1 MKFGVLGP
9 LTVRT
14 ADGTPVPI
22 RGKRLRTLLSVLLV
36 HAGRPVPS
44 HQLVDA
50 LWEGEPPKS
59 YLSNL
64 HTYVSRL
71 RDRLPDLRIDHT
83 DGLYTARVD
92 PADLDLLVFRGRVD
106 AARLAVRRGEHALAA
121 DLYRGALELFR
132 DRPLLDLDAPALEP
146 EISHLESTRLLL
158 VEDRF
163 EAELNAGRH
172 VEVVAELEALV
183 AERPTRERLCRQ
195 LMLALCAAGRQADAL
210 AAYRTTRD
218 RLVEAVGVEPGPALR
233 RLHREILRG
242 DVPEPTPAEATPPES
257 AAFPIC
263 QLPPDTA
270 DFSGR
275 RAEVARLV
283 AELSAPDGPVPVVVL
298 TGQPGAGKTALA
310 VRVAHLLRA
319 RFPDGQL
326 FLDLKGA
333 ADTPRDP
340 GDLLAGLLR
349 ALQVDVPE
357 DVAERAAALRAA
369 LADRRVLV
377 VLDDAA
383 HAGQVRALLPGTAG
397 CAVLVTARKRMDDL
411 AGATPV
417 PVGPF
422 TPEDARELLAAVAG
436 PERVTAERDAADEVA
451 RLCGH
456 LPLAVRI
463 AATRLAA
470 RAHLGIGAF
479 AERLADERGRLDE
492 LGVDGRGVRS
502 ELARAHRRLCPQARR
517 AAERLAALGPRDVR
531 EREFVAVVADA
542 AVEELVRSGLLLP
555 RGLDA
560 AGEPLYRLPELFR
573 VYALEPR

>member
-36 HAGRPVPS
+36 HAGRPVAA

-121 DLYRGALELFR
+121 DLYRSALELFR

-183 AERPTRERLCRQ
+183 AEQPTRERLCRQ

-242 DVPEPTPAEATPPES
+242 DVPEPPPAES

-310 VRVAHLLRA
+310 VRVAHLLRT

-326 FLDLKGA
+326 FLDLKGST
-333 ADTPRDP
+333 DTPREP

-349 ALQVDVPE
+349 ALQADVPE
-357 DVAERAAALRAA
+357 DVAERAAALRAVV
-369 LADRRVLV
+369 ADRRVLV

-436 PERVTAERDAADEVA
+436 PERVAAEPDAADEVA

-470 RAHLGIGAF
+470 RAHLGIRAF

-492 LGVDGRGVRS
+492 LRLDGRGVRS
-502 ELARAHRRLCPQARR
+502 ELARAHRRLCPPARR
-517 AAERLAALGPRDVR
+517 AAERLAALGPRDVA
-531 EREFVAVVADA
+531 EREFVALAADVDA
-542 AVEELVRSGLLLP
+542 VVEELVRSGLLLP

>member
-14 ADGTPVPI
+14 ADGAPVPI

-71 RDRLPDLRIDHT
+71 RDRLPDLRIDNT

-242 DVPEPTPAEATPPES
+242 EVPEPPPAES

-326 FLDLKGA
+326 FLDLKGS
-333 ADTPRDP
+333 ADTPREP

-349 ALQVDVPE
+349 ALQADVPE
-357 DVAERAAALRAA
+357 DVAERAAALRAV

-397 CAVLVTARKRMDDL
+397 CAVLVTARKRVDDL

-422 TPEDARELLAAVAG
+422 TPADARELLAAVAG
-436 PERVTAERDAADEVA
+436 PERVAAEREAADEVA

-479 AERLADERGRLDE
+479 AERLADERRRLDE
-492 LGVDGRGVRS
+492 LCVDGRGVRT

-531 EREFVAVVADA
+531 EREFVAVVEDA

>member
-14 ADGTPVPI
+14 SDGVPVPI

-36 HAGRPVPS
+36 HAGRPVAA

-83 DGLYTARVD
+83 DGLYTARVHPD
-92 PADLDLLVFRGRVD
+92 DLDLLVFRGRVD
-106 AARLAVRRGEHALAA
+106 AARLAVRRGEHAMAA
-121 DLYRGALELFR
+121 DLYRSALALFR

-163 EAELNAGRH
+163 EAELAAGRH

-183 AERPTRERLCRQ
+183 AEQPTRERLCRQ

-242 DVPEPTPAEATPPES
+242 DVPEPPPVGGEAS
-257 AAFPIC
+257 VFPIC

-270 DFSGR
+270 DFRGR
-275 RAEVARLV
+275 HAEQRRLV
-283 AELSAPDGPVPVVVL
+283 AELSAAGPVPVVVL
-298 TGQPGAGKTALA
+298 TGQAGVGKTALA
-310 VRVAHLLRA
+310 VRVAHRLRA

-326 FLDLKGA
+326 FLDLGGSGA
-333 ADTPRDP
+333 TPRAP
-340 GDLLAGLLR
+340 GDLVAGLLR
-349 ALQVDVPE
+349 ALQADVPD
-357 DVAERAAALRAA
+357 DVAERVAALRAV

-377 VLDDAA
+377 VLDDAG
-383 HAGQVRALLPGTAG
+383 HADQVRALLPGTTG
-397 CAVLVTARKRMDDL
+397 SAVLVTALRRMDDL
-411 AGATPV
+411 AGSTPV
-417 PVGPF
+417 PVGPLA
-422 TPEDARELLAAVAG
+422 PEDARELLAAVAG
-436 PERVTAERDAADEVA
+436 TERVAAEVVAADEVA
-451 RLCGH
+451 RWCGH
-456 LPLAVRI
+456 LPAAVRI
-463 AATRLAA
+463 AGTRLAQ
-470 RAHLGIGAF
+470 RPHLGLRAF

-492 LGVDGRGVRS
+492 LCVGGVG
-502 ELARAHRRLCPQARR
+502 
-517 AAERLAALGPRDVR
+517 
-531 EREFVAVVADA
+531 
-542 AVEELVRSGLLLP
+542 VRSGLERVHGRLCPRARWAAGRIADLGPREVTEREVTGLFGDVVVEELMAFGLLEP
-555 RGLDA
+555 RGVDR
-560 AGEPLYRLPELFR
+560 AGEPRYRLPELFR
-573 VYALEPR
+573 VFVLEQREG

>member
-14 ADGTPVPI
+14 SDGAPVPI

-36 HAGRPVPS
+36 HAGRPVAA

-71 RDRLPDLRIDHT
+71 RERLPDLRIDHT

-121 DLYRGALELFR
+121 DLYRSALELFR

-183 AERPTRERLCRQ
+183 AEQPTRERLCRH

-242 DVPEPTPAEATPPES
+242 DVPEPQTAPQAPV
-257 AAFPIC
+257 FPIC

-270 DFSGR
+270 DFRGR
-275 RAEVARLV
+275 RAEVGRLV
-283 AELSAPDGPVPVVVL
+283 AELSASDGPVPVVVL
-298 TGQPGAGKTALA
+298 AGQPGVGKTALA
-310 VRVAHLLRA
+310 VRVAHQLRT

-326 FLDLKGA
+326 FLDLKGSSTA
-333 ADTPRDP
+333 PRAP

-349 ALQVDVPE
+349 ALHTDVPE
-357 DVAERAAALRAA
+357 DVAERAATLRAV

-422 TPEDARELLAAVAG
+422 TPDDARELLAAVAG
-436 PERVTAERDAADEVA
+436 PERVAAEEAAADEVA

-479 AERLADERGRLDE
+479 AERLADERARLDE
-492 LGVDGRGVRS
+492 LSVDGRGVRS
-502 ELARAHRRLCPQARR
+502 ELAHAHQRLCPPARW
-517 AAERLAALGPRDVR
+517 AAERVAALGPRDVR
-531 EREFVAVVADA
+531 EQDVADLLTDLDGDA
-542 AVEELVRSGLLLP
+542 VVEELMRTGLLLS
-555 RGLDA
+555 RGVDP

-573 VYALEPR
+573 LYVLESR